1 MCIDYSPK
9 YGSMG
14 SPPPVTPR
22 VETPTALPTKK
33 EVVDPNQTAALKY
46 GTSQKKAGP
55 SAGKKTGTDAL
66 KINLNLG
73 SQTGST
79 TGGAN
84 VKQGQ

>member
-1 MCIDYSPK
+1 MCIDFSPK

-66 KINLNLG
+66 TIKLN
-73 SQTGST
+73 QNQAGST
-79 TGGAN
+79 TGGVN
-84 VKQGQ
+84 T

>member
-1 MCIDYSPK
+1 MCIDFSPK
-9 YGSMG
+9 YGSMAQ
-14 SPPPVTPR
+14 PPPITPR
-22 VETPTALPTKK
+22 QETTTPLPTKK
-33 EVVDPNQTAALKY
+33 EVVDPNTTASLKY
-46 GTSQKKAGP
+46 GTSQKKDGP
-55 SAGKKTGTDAL
+55 AAGKKTGTDAL

>member
-1 MCIDYSPK
+1 MCIDFDPK
-9 YGSMG
+9 YKMMD
-14 SPPPVTPR
+14 SPPPITPR
-22 VETPTALPTKK
+22 VDPTTTLPTKK
-33 EVVDPNQTAALKY
+33 QVVDPNQTAALKY
-46 GTSQKKAGP
+46 GTSQKKDGP
-55 SAGKKTGTDAL
+55 STGKKTGTDAL